1 MDIQKKFIVD
11 LMNYGKWLRF
21 DKTSIASNTDGKLGS
36 LIKLQ
41 VVCWYN
47 STYCKVILVSI
58 EQ

>member
-1 MDIQKKFIVD
+1 
-11 LMNYGKWLRF
+11 MNYGKWLRF